1 MYNKILAFAEGESG
15 GGKQFVKPYF
25 KNLKQI

>member
-15 GGKQFVKPYF
+15 GGKQFVKLYY